1 MAGRVDGKIIFL
13 TGGSEGIGRA
23 TALRLTEEGAHVV
36 ICARKPGPLQET
48 AEAVRA
54 QGGSIETMQF
64 DVADADAYIA
74 AIADTITRHGRLD
87 GLVNNAMSSYRN
99 SILDTT
105 LDAWKRDF
113 AVNAEAVFIGT
124 REALRQMYKQK
135 SGSIVN
141 IASTCGLRAMENMAT
156 YSASKAALIH
166 FSAVAAMEAAK
177 HGVRVNVVSPGQ
189 VMTESLGIIYK
200 NAPERAAQVAATI
213 PMLRG
218 GQPVELAN
226 AILFMLSDES
236 SFVTGTVL
244 PVDGGKS
251 AQLYTPPAPTMSSP
265 VAA

>member
-1 MAGRVDGKIIFL
+1 MTGRVEGKIIFL

-23 TALRLTEEGAHVV
+23 TAMRLAQEGAHVV
-36 ICARKPGPLQET
+36 ICARRAGPLDDT
-48 AEAVRA
+48 LAWIRA
-54 QGGSIETMQF
+54 AGGSVEARQL

-74 AIADTITRHGRLD
+74 AIADVVARHGRLD

-105 LDAWKRDF
+105 LEAWRRDF

-124 REALRQMYKQK
+124 REALRVMYRQN

-177 HGVRVNVVSPGQ
+177 HNVRVNVVSPGQ
-189 VMTESLGIIYK
+189 VMTESLAIIHK
-200 NAPERAAQVAATI
+200 NAEERARQVAATI

-218 GQPVELAN
+218 GQPDELASV
-226 AILFMLSDES
+226 ILFMLSDES
-236 SFVTGTVL
+236 SYMTGTVI

-251 AQLYTPPAPTMSSP
+251 AQLYTPPAPAQSHP

>member
-1 MAGRVDGKIIFL
+1 
-13 TGGSEGIGRA
+13 
-23 TALRLTEEGAHVV
+23 
-36 ICARKPGPLQET
+36 
-48 AEAVRA
+48 
-54 QGGSIETMQF
+54 MQF
-64 DVADADAYIA
+64 DVADADAYIK
-74 AIADTITRHGRLD
+74 AIADTVARHGRLD

-105 LDAWKRDF
+105 LHAWKRDF

-124 REALRQMYKQK
+124 RVALRQVYKQK

-141 IASTCGLRAMENMAT
+141 IASTCGLRAMENIAT
-156 YSASKAALIH
+156 YGASKAALIH

-189 VMTESLGIIYK
+189 VMTESLGSIHK

-213 PMLRG
+213 PTLRG

-226 AILFMLSDES
+226 AILFMLSEEA

-251 AQLYTPPAPTMSSP
+251 AQLYTPPAPTQSSPRAQSSP

>member
-1 MAGRVDGKIIFL
+1 MAARVEGKVIFL

-23 TALRLTEEGAHVV
+23 TAMRLAEEGAHVV
-36 ICARKPGPLQET
+36 ISARRAGPLEET
-48 AEAVRA
+48 ATWVRA
-54 QGGSIETMQF
+54 AGGSIETKQF
-64 DVADADAYIA
+64 DVADADAYTA
-74 AIADTITRHGRLD
+74 AIAETVAKHGRLD

-105 LDAWKRDF
+105 LEAWRRDF

-124 REALRQMYKQK
+124 REALRVMYGQK

-141 IASTCGLRAMENMAT
+141 IASSCGIRAMENMAT

-177 HGVRVNVVSPGQ
+177 HNVRVNVVSPGQ
-189 VMTESLGIIYK
+189 VLTESLGLIHK
-200 NAPERAAQVAATI
+200 NAEERARQVAATI

-226 AILFMLSDES
+226 VILFMLSDES
-236 SFVTGTVL
+236 TYMTGTVI
-244 PVDGGKS
+244 PVDGGKT
-251 AQLYTPPAPTMSSP
+251 AQLYTPPAPTLSNP

>member
-1 MAGRVDGKIIFL
+1 MAGRVEGKVIFL

-36 ICARKPGPLQET
+36 IAARRAEPLAET
-48 AEAVRA
+48 EALVRA
-54 QGGSIETMQF
+54 QGGSVEAMQF
-64 DVADADAYIA
+64 DVADADAYIK
-74 AIADTITRHGRLD
+74 AIADTIARHGRLD

-124 REALRQMYKQK
+124 REALRQMYRQK

-141 IASTCGLRAMENMAT
+141 IASTCGHRAMENMAT

-166 FSAVAAMEAAK
+166 FSAVAAMEAAR
-177 HGVRVNVVSPGQ
+177 HNVRVNVISPGQ
-189 VMTESLGIIYK
+189 VNTESLGIIHK
-200 NAPERAAQVAATI
+200 NAPERASQVAATI

-236 SFVTGTVL
+236 SFVTGTIL

-251 AQLYTPPAPTMSSP
+251 AQLYTPPAPTQSNP